1 MAKLIRKSGKDV
13 DGLVT
18 VVEIME
24 LDGRSWFDFSVE
36 TMICINKFKLIYK
49 NYTNEICGLFLR
61 TKLYQMFLL

>member
-36 TMICINKFKLIYK
+36 TMIYL
-49 NYTNEICGLFLR
+49 
-61 TKLYQMFLL
+61 